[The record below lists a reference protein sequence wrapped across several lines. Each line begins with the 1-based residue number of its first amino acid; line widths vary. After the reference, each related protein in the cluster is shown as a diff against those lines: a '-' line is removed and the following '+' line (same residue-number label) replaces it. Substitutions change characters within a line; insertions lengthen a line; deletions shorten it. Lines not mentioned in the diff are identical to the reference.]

1 MPEYRMTYKRC
12 CICGKK
18 FPITREAHGSPL
30 EFINSQPCK
39 CADCQGEK
47 NVAVNTKTDRKYLND
62 NSYGRFPEDT
72 SYRMKTFH
80 SQR

>member
-47 NVAVNTKTDRKYLND
+47 NVAVNTKTDRKYLNG
-62 NSYGRFPEDT
+62 NSERPIFKAFRLFCVMYV
-72 SYRMKTFH
+72 
-80 SQR
+80 